1 MSSKLISKT
10 CPQCGR
16 TYQSIF
22 PNSNPW
28 AEDFLE
34 TGICPECW
42 NANEFGDEDFNEE
55 GSDE

>member
-1 MSSKLISKT
+1 MSGMIIGKK

-16 TYQSIF
+16 IYKTTF

-42 NANEFGDEDFNEE
+42 NANEYGDEDFTDEE
-55 GSDE
+55 DSK